1 LHDRISES
9 VNTKPSSP
17 LATTRLFT
25 DQTKVLKFKKMG
37 IHSKKSTLRLNP
49 NRMRSNQTQ
58 FKRASSGVMNFK
70 IPVKNRRFPQIA
82 LAKLMTD
89 RIENL

>member
-1 LHDRISES
+1 
-9 VNTKPSSP
+9 
-17 LATTRLFT
+17 
-25 DQTKVLKFKKMG
+25 
-37 IHSKKSTLRLNP
+37 
-49 NRMRSNQTQ
+49 MRSNQTQ